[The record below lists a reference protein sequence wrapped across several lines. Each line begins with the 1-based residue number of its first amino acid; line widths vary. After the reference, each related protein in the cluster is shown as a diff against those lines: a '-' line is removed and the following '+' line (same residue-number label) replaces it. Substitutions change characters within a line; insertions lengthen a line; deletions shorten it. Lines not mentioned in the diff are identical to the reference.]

1 MRFKTGLCIKL
12 SLGIAL
18 LLFSVIYLKD
28 NEILSHEEGDQSHIE
43 IPKVQAKNVSKL
55 PQSEVAENKG
65 PAAEQVDLAAEPS
78 DSLAGNRIDG
88 LPNIT
93 EPRSDFWN

>member
-1 MRFKTGLCIKL
+1 MRFKTGLCLKL
-12 SLGIAL
+12 SLGVAL

-28 NEILSHEEGDQSHIE
+28 NAILSHEDGEQSHNE

-55 PQSEVAENKG
+55 PPSEVAESKG
-65 PAAEQVDLAAEPS
+65 PAEQVDLAAEPS

-93 EPRSDFWN
+93 EPR